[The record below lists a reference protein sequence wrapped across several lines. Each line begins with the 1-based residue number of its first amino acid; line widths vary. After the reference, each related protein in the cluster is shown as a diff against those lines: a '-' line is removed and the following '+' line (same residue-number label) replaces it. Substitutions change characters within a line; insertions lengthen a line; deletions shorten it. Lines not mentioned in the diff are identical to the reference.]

1 MAATAA
7 VAVPRSA
14 GLPEGRSPQ
23 VVAPPRTP
31 PRTTLRPA
39 RPIGQG
45 RLRPPTRR
53 RRVLAPHVVADPDC
67 GPRLASPPV
76 AVLVGLAVVVALAI
90 LGLGSFAGSVT
101 QAEVPSTTTV
111 VRVEPGE
118 TLSDLAARM
127 APDSDVSAV
136 VDRIRK
142 LNALDGSMVRPG
154 QPLTVPFSR

>member
-14 GLPEGRSPQ
+14 GLAEGRYPQ
-23 VVAPPRTP
+23 VAAPPRP
-31 PRTTLRPA
+31 VPRPA
-39 RPIGQG
+39 RPVGQG

-53 RRVLAPHVVADPDC
+53 RRVLAPHVVAVPDRGSRC
-67 GPRLASPPV
+67 ASPPI

-90 LGLGSFAGSVT
+90 FGLGSFAGSM
-101 QAEVPSTTTV
+101 AGADVPTATTV

-118 TLSDLAARM
+118 TLSDLAVRM

-136 VDRIRK
+136 VARIQK
-142 LNALDGSMVRPG
+142 LNALDGSMVHPG

>member
-23 VVAPPRTP
+23 VVAPPKSAP
-31 PRTTLRPA
+31 RPA

-53 RRVLAPHVVADPDC
+53 RRVLAPHVVASPAR
-67 GPRLASPPV
+67 GPRPASPPLV
-76 AVLVGLAVVVALAI
+76 VLVGLAVVVALAI
-90 LGLGSFAGSVT
+90 LGLGSFAGAMT
-101 QAEVPSTTTV
+101 GADVPTTTTV

-127 APDSDVSAV
+127 APDSDVTAV
-136 VDRIRK
+136 VDKIRE
-142 LNALDGSMVRPG
+142 LNALDGSMVRAG
-154 QPLTVPFSR
+154 QPLRVPSSR